1 MFENLMKQYFFNYR
15 RTLQGTFSSV
25 CFYIEMASV
34 IYFFCLLAVAT
45 STPRDPGQLKSEN
58 ETF

>member
-1 MFENLMKQYFFNYR
+1 
-15 RTLQGTFSSV
+15 
-25 CFYIEMASV
+25 MASV

-58 ETF
+58 ETFRMPSTAIFDEEV